1 MTMKNDTLTIAVLPG
16 DGIGREVMPACLELV
31 NAATTMAGAP
41 ALAFQTHN
49 AGAQYYAESGDAL
62 PASTLEACRKS
73 DAILFGAMGW
83 PDIRFPDGTEII
95 PQLDL
100 RMELGLFAG
109 VRPIRWFP
117 GLPRVLTDPRAEQ
130 IDFVLVREQTEGLFY
145 ARGRGEIRNDE
156 EAYDTMQI
164 TRSGTERVTEFAFD
178 IARQRKRRGKP
189 GNVTCVDKA
198 NVFQSMAFFRKVFD
212 EVADRHSDLT
222 KDHAYVDALALNMV
236 KKPWTFDVLVTEN
249 MFGDI
254 LSDLAA
260 GLIGGMG
267 MAPSAD
273 IGDKHGLFQPAHGTA
288 PDIAGKGCANP
299 SAMFLS
305 AAMMLDWLAAKFGQP
320 TLADAARLMEGAVE
334 HTLSTKLAIPM
345 EYGGNANCAEMTRSV
360 ISSLSAARKEV
371 A

>member
-1 MTMKNDTLTIAVLPG
+1 MSSLGNSFKIAVLPG
-16 DGIGREVMPACLELV
+16 DGIGREVMPACIEV
-31 NAATTMAGAP
+31 VKAAVQAVGAP
-41 ALAFQTHN
+41 PLTFDAHP
-49 AGAQYYAESGDAL
+49 AGAQHYAESGESL
-62 PASTLEACRKS
+62 PVATLEACKS
-73 DAILFGAMGW
+73 ADAILFGAMGW
-83 PDIRFPDGTEII
+83 PDIRYPDGTEII

-117 GLPRVLTDPRAEQ
+117 GLPRVLTDPRAEG

-145 ARGRGEIRNDE
+145 ARGRGEVINDS

-164 TRSGTERVTEFAFD
+164 TRAGTERVSEFAFHL
-178 IARQRKRRGKP
+178 AAERKRRGKP
-189 GNVTCVDKA
+189 GIVTCVDKA
-198 NVFQSMAFFRKVFD
+198 NVFSSMAFFRKVFD
-212 EVADRHSDLT
+212 EVGTRYPEIR

-236 KKPWTFDVLVTEN
+236 KKPWALDVLVTEN

-273 IGDKHGLFQPAHGTA
+273 VGEKHGLFQPAHGTA
-288 PDIAGKGCANP
+288 PDIAGKGVANP
-299 SAMFLS
+299 SAMILS
-305 AAMMLDWLAAKFGQP
+305 GAMMLDWLAIRHAEPK
-320 TLADAARLMEGAVE
+320 LADAARLIERAVE
-334 HTLSTKLAIPM
+334 HTLFMETATPM
-345 EYGGNANCAEMTRSV
+345 EYGGSANCVDMTRSV
-360 ISSLSAARKEV
+360 IGALSKLHREV

>member
-1 MTMKNDTLTIAVLPG
+1 MTTSNPSFRIAVLPG

-31 NAATTMAGAP
+31 GAALEVVGAP
-41 ALAFQTHN
+41 GLAFETHP
-49 AGAQYYAESGDAL
+49 AGAQYYAESGEAL
-62 PASTLEACRKS
+62 PRSTLDACRTA

-100 RMELGLFAG
+100 RMEFGLFAG

-117 GLPRVLTDPRAEQ
+117 GLPRVLTDPRAEG

-164 TRSGTERVTEFAFD
+164 TRAGTERVAEFAFQL
-178 IARQRKRRGKP
+178 AVQRKKRGKP
-189 GNVTCVDKA
+189 GVVTCVDKA

-212 EVADRHSDLT
+212 EIAGRYPDMQ
-222 KDHAYVDALALNMV
+222 KDHAYVDALALTMV
-236 KKPWTFDVLVTEN
+236 KKPWNLDVLVTEN

-273 IGDKHGLFQPAHGTA
+273 IGENHGLFQPAHGTA
-288 PDIAGKGCANP
+288 PDIAGKGYANP
-299 SAMFLS
+299 GAMFLS
-305 AAMMLDWLAAKFGQP
+305 AAMMLDWLAVRHGEEK
-320 TLADAARLMEGAVE
+320 LADAARVIEGAVE
-334 HTLSTKLAIPM
+334 HTLSTKLAVPM
-345 EYGGNANCAEMTRSV
+345 EYGGSANLSDMTRSV
-360 ISSLSAARKEV
+360 ISSLAAVRKEV